1 MKKVKK
7 KRELNSTFLIVII
20 VLLFLFSLGSVIYAS
35 VMQAILSYEK
45 FGVIF
50 SDNIFIPHSSAWWF
64 LGALGFLPISFLFA
78 ILGE

>member
-1 MKKVKK
+1 MKKIKSNKK
-7 KRELNSTFLIVII
+7 FNSTFLIVII
-20 VLLFLFSLGSVIYAS
+20 VLLLLFTLGSVGYAS

-50 SDNIFIPHSSAWWF
+50 AEGIFIPHSSAWWF
-64 LGALGFLPISFLFA
+64 LGALGLLPISWLFA